1 MSEFFAMGGYG
12 LYVWPCFAL
21 TAIVL
26 ILNVI
31 IPRARHTALRRE
43 IEAEWLEDAR

>member
-1 MSEFFAMGGYG
+1 MSEYFAMGGYG
-12 LYVWPCFAL
+12 LFVWPCFAL

-31 IPRARHTALRRE
+31 LPRAHHSALRRE
-43 IEAEWLEDAR
+43 IEAEWLEGSE